1 MKSLALKSLIHDWR
15 RFSPAVV
22 AVAFSGLL
30 VLLQAALILGIFSLS
45 SLYVTKSSAD
55 VWIGYPGV
63 QSVDLGRPISEQ
75 AELSAWMQP
84 GVKQVEALLWGSGQ
98 WRTETQGAVNVYIVG
113 VALDAQALALAGTL
127 GAEERSRLAEPDTVL
142 IDAADMNKLDVAPGD
157 TAEING
163 RRVRIVGLTNGLRG
177 LGGVNVI
184 ASVATTR
191 ALDPAAAPK
200 GRVGYVLARFDT
212 PENVAAATKSLN
224 VVGKRAG
231 FEAMQA
237 DAFADRS
244 TLYWL
249 AESGA
254 GIAFIFGS
262 IVAVA
267 VAVIITSQTLT
278 AAVVGS
284 IREYAA
290 LRALGFSMGS
300 LRAIVLEQSAWVGI
314 AGLAAA
320 GIMTLLLA
328 AVARTQGVPIVLSL
342 PMMAGAGILIILVA
356 LGSGAWALRR
366 VGKADPASLL
376 L

>member
-22 AVAFSGLL
+22 AAAFSGLL

-84 GVKQVEALLWGSGQ
+84 GVKQVEPLLWGSGQ

-142 IDAADMNKLDVAPGD
+142 IDTADMNKLDVAPGD

-212 PENVAAATKSLN
+212 PENVAAATKALN
-224 VVGKRAG
+224 LVGKRAG

-300 LRAIVLEQSAWVGI
+300 LRAIVLEQSAWVGV

-320 GIMTLLLA
+320 GVMTLLLA

>member
-84 GVKQVEALLWGSGQ
+84 GVKQVEPLLWGSGQ

-212 PENVAAATKSLN
+212 PENVAAATKALN
-224 VVGKRAG
+224 LVGKRAG

-300 LRAIVLEQSAWVGI
+300 LRAIVLEQSAWVGV

-320 GIMTLLLA
+320 GVMTLLLA

>member
-84 GVKQVEALLWGSGQ
+84 GVKQVEPLLWGSGQ
-98 WRTETQGAVNVYIVG
+98 WRTETQRAVNVYIVG

-212 PENVAAATKSLN
+212 PENVAAATKALN
-224 VVGKRAG
+224 LVGKRAG

-300 LRAIVLEQSAWVGI
+300 LRAIVLEQSAWVGV

-320 GIMTLLLA
+320 GVMTLLLA

>member
-75 AELSAWMQP
+75 AELSAWRQA
-84 GVKQVEALLWGSGQ
+84 GVKQVEPLLWGSGQ

-163 RRVRIVGLTNGLRG
+163 RRVRIVGFTNGLRG

-191 ALDPAAAPK
+191 VLDPAAAPK

-212 PENVAAATKSLN
+212 PENVAAATKALN
-224 VVGKRAG
+224 LVGKRAG

-300 LRAIVLEQSAWVGI
+300 LRAIVLEQSAWVGV

-320 GIMTLLLA
+320 GVMTLLLA

>member
-84 GVKQVEALLWGSGQ
+84 GVKQVEPLLWGSGQ

-212 PENVAAATKSLN
+212 PENVAAATKALN
-224 VVGKRAG
+224 LVGKRAG

-300 LRAIVLEQSAWVGI
+300 LRAIVLEQSAWVGV

-320 GIMTLLLA
+320 GVMTLLLT

-342 PMMAGAGILIILVA
+342 PMMAGSGILIILVA

>member
-1 MKSLALKSLIHDWR
+1 VKSLALKSLIHDWR

-75 AELSAWMQP
+75 AELSAWRQA
-84 GVKQVEALLWGSGQ
+84 GVKQVEPLLWGSGQ

-163 RRVRIVGLTNGLRG
+163 RRVRIVGFTNGLRG

-191 ALDPAAAPK
+191 VLDPAAAPK

-212 PENVAAATKSLN
+212 PENVAAATKALN
-224 VVGKRAG
+224 LVGKRAG

-300 LRAIVLEQSAWVGI
+300 LRAIVLEQSAWVGV

-320 GIMTLLLA
+320 GVMTLLLA

>member
-84 GVKQVEALLWGSGQ
+84 GVKQVEPLLWGSGQ

-212 PENVAAATKSLN
+212 PENVAAATKALN
-224 VVGKRAG
+224 MVGKRAG

-300 LRAIVLEQSAWVGI
+300 LRAIVLEQSAWVGV

-320 GIMTLLLA
+320 GVMTLLLA

>member
-1 MKSLALKSLIHDWR
+1 VKSLALKSLIHDWR

-84 GVKQVEALLWGSGQ
+84 GVKQVEPLLWGSGQ

-212 PENVAAATKSLN
+212 PENVAAATKALN
-224 VVGKRAG
+224 LVGKRAG

-300 LRAIVLEQSAWVGI
+300 LRAIVLEQSAWVGV

-320 GIMTLLLA
+320 GVMTLLLA

>member
-84 GVKQVEALLWGSGQ
+84 GVKQVEPLLWGSGQ

-142 IDAADMNKLDVAPGD
+142 IDAADMNKLDVVPGD

-212 PENVAAATKSLN
+212 PENVAAATKALN
-224 VVGKRAG
+224 MVGKRAG

-300 LRAIVLEQSAWVGI
+300 LRAIVLEQSAWVGV
-314 AGLAAA
+314 AGLVAA
-320 GIMTLLLA
+320 GVMTLLLA

>member
-84 GVKQVEALLWGSGQ
+84 GVKQVEPLLWGSGQ

-212 PENVAAATKSLN
+212 PENVAAATKALN
-224 VVGKRAG
+224 LVGKRAG

-267 VAVIITSQTLT
+267 VAVIITSQTLA

-300 LRAIVLEQSAWVGI
+300 LRAIVLEQSAWVGV

-320 GIMTLLLA
+320 GVMTLLLA

>member
-1 MKSLALKSLIHDWR
+1 MTSLALKSLIHDWR

-75 AELSAWMQP
+75 AELSAWRQA

-113 VALDAQALALAGTL
+113 VALHPQALALADVL
-127 GAEERSRLAEPDTVL
+127 DDEVRSRLAEPDTVL
-142 IDAADMNKLDVAPGD
+142 IDAADVNKLGVKPGD

-163 RRVRIVGLTNGLRG
+163 RRVRIVGLTSGLRG

-184 ASVATTR
+184 ASSATTR

-200 GRVGYVLARFDT
+200 GRVGYVLARFDR
-212 PENVAAATKSLN
+212 PEAAEASTRALN
-224 VVGKRAG
+224 LVGKRAG
-231 FEAMQA
+231 FEAMQTK
-237 DAFADRS
+237 AFADRS

-254 GIAFIFGS
+254 GVAFIFGS

-300 LRAIVLEQSAWVGI
+300 LRAIVLEQSAWVGV

-320 GIMTLLLA
+320 GVMTLVLA

>member
-22 AVAFSGLL
+22 AAAFSGLL

-84 GVKQVEALLWGSGQ
+84 GVKQVEPLLWGSGQ

-212 PENVAAATKSLN
+212 PENVAAATKALN
-224 VVGKRAG
+224 MVGKRAG

-300 LRAIVLEQSAWVGI
+300 LRAIVLEQSAWVGV

-320 GIMTLLLA
+320 GVMTLLLA

>member
-75 AELSAWMQP
+75 AELSAWRQA
-84 GVKQVEALLWGSGQ
+84 GVKQVEPLLWGSGQ

-212 PENVAAATKSLN
+212 PENVAAATKALN
-224 VVGKRAG
+224 LVGKRAG

-300 LRAIVLEQSAWVGI
+300 LRAIVLEQSAWVGV

-320 GIMTLLLA
+320 GVMTLLLA

>member
-22 AVAFSGLL
+22 AAAFSGLL

-84 GVKQVEALLWGSGQ
+84 GVKQVEPLLWGSGQ

-212 PENVAAATKSLN
+212 PENVAAATKALN
-224 VVGKRAG
+224 MVGKRAG

-300 LRAIVLEQSAWVGI
+300 LRAIVLEQSAWVGV

-320 GIMTLLLA
+320 GGMTLLLA

>member
-1 MKSLALKSLIHDWR
+1 MCIRDSSFGTGVAQAP
-15 RFSPAVV
+15 SPIRAAATTVV
-22 AVAFSGLL
+22 
-30 VLLQAALILGIFSLS
+30 
-45 SLYVTKSSAD
+45 
-55 VWIGYPGV
+55 
-63 QSVDLGRPISEQ
+63 
-75 AELSAWMQP
+75 
-84 GVKQVEALLWGSGQ
+84 
-98 WRTETQGAVNVYIVG
+98 VNVYIVG

-184 ASVATTR
+184 ASGATTR

-200 GRVGYVLARFDT
+200 GRVGSVLARFDT
-212 PENVAAATKSLN
+212 PENVAAETKALN
-224 VVGKRAG
+224 LVGKRAG

-300 LRAIVLEQSAWVGI
+300 LRAIVLEQSAWVGV

-320 GIMTLLLA
+320 GVMTLLLT

-342 PMMAGAGILIILVA
+342 PMMAGSGILIILVA

>member
-84 GVKQVEALLWGSGQ
+84 GVKQVEPLLWGSGQ

-191 ALDPAAAPK
+191 ALDPAAAPR

-212 PENVAAATKSLN
+212 PENVAAATKALN
-224 VVGKRAG
+224 LVGKRAG

-267 VAVIITSQTLT
+267 VAVIITSQTLA

-300 LRAIVLEQSAWVGI
+300 LRAIVLEQSAWVGV

-320 GIMTLLLA
+320 GVMTLLLA

>member
-1 MKSLALKSLIHDWR
+1 M
-15 RFSPAVV
+15 
-22 AVAFSGLL
+22 
-30 VLLQAALILGIFSLS
+30 
-45 SLYVTKSSAD
+45 TKSSAD

-84 GVKQVEALLWGSGQ
+84 GVKQVEPLLWGSGQ

-212 PENVAAATKSLN
+212 PENVAAATKALN
-224 VVGKRAG
+224 LVGKRAG

-300 LRAIVLEQSAWVGI
+300 LRAIVLEQSAWVGV

-320 GIMTLLLA
+320 GVMTLLLA
-328 AVARTQGVPIVLSL
+328 AVARTPGVPIVLSL